1 MKAIIYLLIIL
12 TFQTITVAQDTEDSG
27 SDTNTYK
34 TEEIFVSSDFDV
46 LEIKQLFL
54 DSLNAVRKRN
64 KFPELKYNYELE
76 GLVKLR
82 TKTIIDHVD
91 HIEDKLYYSNY
102 IKFNQYKNIRD
113 YKYYFNNNLFLDP
126 APMIIHEGN
135 LSVPSYYK
143 VKEVILHTIQ
153 SMKDN
158 KKSWKEFYDLKYTH
172 VAFDFRKG
180 VRRTVVSVIFSK
192 RRFNHV
198 PNK

>member
-1 MKAIIYLLIIL
+1 MKTTMYILILLA
-12 TFQTITVAQDTEDSG
+12 FQSIVLAQDIEN
-27 SDTNTYK
+27 SDTDTMTYK
-34 TEEIFVSSDFDV
+34 TEEIYVSSDFDA
-46 LEIKQLFL
+46 LEIKELFL

-64 KFPELKYNYELE
+64 KFSELKYNYELE

-91 HIEDKLYYSNY
+91 HIDDKLYHSFYN
-102 IKFNQYKNIRD
+102 KFIHYKNIRD
-113 YKYYFNNNLFLDP
+113 YKYYFNNHLFLDS

-158 KKSWKEFYDLKYTH
+158 KKSWKEFYDQKYTH

-192 RRFNHV
+192 RRFSTI
-198 PNK
+198 PKK